1 MAQRRM
7 FSKTIIDSDNFTEL
21 PLTAQALYFHLAMS
35 ADDDGF
41 LNGRKRIQ
49 KVIGASEDDFNKLL
63 DNGFIISFDSGV
75 VVIRHWQMH
84 NYIQKDR
91 YKPTTF
97 REEAAQLCVDNNG
110 VYNLCNALDT
120 ECIQDVSKLYTQV
133 SIGKDRVS
141 IDKERASIDKERED
155 KERLTQERLG
165 VWGKGN
171 NFQPQNGEFSFESL
185 TDNLIR

>member
-133 SIGKDRVS
+133 SI
-141 IDKERASIDKERED
+141 DKERED

>member
-21 PLTAQALYFHLAMS
+21 PLPAQALYFHLAMS

-41 LNGRKRIQ
+41 LNCRKRIQ
-49 KVIGASEDDFNKLL
+49 KVIGASEDEFKQLL
-63 DNGFIISFDSGV
+63 DNEFIISFDSGV
-75 VVIRHWQMH
+75 VVIRHWQTH
-84 NYIQKDR
+84 NRIQKDR

-97 REEAAQLCVDNNG
+97 CEERARLYVDDNG
-110 VYNLCNALDT
+110 VYNLCNASDT

-141 IDKERASIDKERED
+141 IDKEREEKERKE

-171 NFQPQNGEFSFESL
+171 HFQPQNGEFSFDLL
-185 TDNLIR
+185 TDNLTR